1 MDLRISIVG
10 CSGAGKSTLARRVAG
25 TFGIPTLELDA
36 LHHQPNWTPLPEP
49 EFRDQV
55 RSFMTARGSWV
66 IDGNYQAVLDE
77 VWHDATHAV
86 WLHPPRWLAT
96 WRVGRRSIRRGLGRT
111 HLWNGNRER
120 VRDLF
125 SLDRERSMV
134 VWTWTTHPERAQRY
148 AQRFESP
155 DWRRLDRRRLTRA
168 SEIDEWIETLETTIA
183 TTPEPAS

>member
-36 LHHQPNWTPLPEP
+36 VHHQPNWTTLSEP
-49 EFRDQV
+49 EFRDRV
-55 RSFMTARGSWV
+55 RGFMTAHDSWV
-66 IDGNYQAVLDE
+66 IDGNYQAVLDD
-77 VWHDATHAV
+77 VWHGATHVA
-86 WLHPPRWLAT
+86 WLHPPRGLAT
-96 WRVGRRSIRRGLGRT
+96 WRVGCRSIRRGLGRT

-134 VWTWTTHPERAQRY
+134 VWTWQTHPERARRY
-148 AQRFESP
+148 TRRFEAP
-155 DWRRLDRRRLTRA
+155 EWRRLDRRRLTRA
-168 SEIDEWIETLETTIA
+168 SEIDDWIETLGTTTDKTQET
-183 TTPEPAS
+183 AS